1 MKKFII
7 LIIVILIFAFALVA
21 CSVIDSHMKKQTFE
35 AEILEINSNSILVKP
50 NQNTNEAKS
59 SDKITVPTWTIE
71 IKQKLKVGD
80 IVKITYDGVILESYP
95 AQINGVY
102 KIEKVKK

>member
-1 MKKFII
+1 MAEDVI
-7 LIIVILIFAFALVA
+7 LIVVILIFAFALIA
-21 CSVIDSHMKKQTFE
+21 CSIIDSHMKKQTFE

-50 NQNTNEAKS
+50 NQDTDEAKS
-59 SDKITVPTWTIE
+59 SDKITIPTWTIE

-95 AQINGVY
+95 AQINEVY